1 MRTIKLLLSIL
12 LSMAVASFVPPSLFA
27 QQQTNT
33 GELSFNRAWAEK
45 TFADVQ
51 SPAAAANRLVLVH
64 ESTLGDTKKNRSSGG
79 NPLRLGE
86 TVYPHGIGVS
96 APSVL
101 RVELSSPAA
110 RFRAGIGVDQ
120 PNDGMNSSVRFTVEV
135 GGKKVLVS
143 EVMKSSTGARSIDIP
158 LEGAQTFDLIVEAGP
173 DNKGPGHADWVDA
186 NVQLQDGSQL
196 SLDDLA
202 DQWDVDDDLP
212 FSFTLGGESSRKF
225 LSQWKRDVHL
235 EQLDDNRTR
244 RTVTLQDP
252 QTGLEVRA
260 VATIYTDTPGVDW
273 TLYLSN
279 HGTQD
284 TSVIE
289 NLNALDVAITPGVG
303 STPELQRLRGSLGVA
318 NDWQPYDELLKPE
331 QKVQFGPTSGRSS
344 DGISPFFTLQY
355 GGGGVIT
362 AVGWTGNWSAA
373 TEWQHDGRLHLQA
386 GLRNLHVRLHPGES
400 IRGPR
405 ILQLYWF
412 GENRFRAYNLFRSSM
427 FSHVL
432 PRIDGVI
439 AVPPIVQLST
449 SFYELNESTESNV
462 LSHLE
467 SIKGLGFEMLWL
479 DAYWTKGGF
488 PEGMG
493 NYGFPI
499 ERVAPP
505 DRFPHGLRPVGDAAH
520 QAGLGFVVWF
530 EPERVFKS
538 AYLAKEHPEW
548 VIAINGVDDGLYNL
562 GLPEAREYMTKYL
575 IAAIKAYGIDYL
587 RIDYNISPA
596 PYWKQLD
603 AQDPSRVG
611 VAEIRY
617 IEGLY
622 KMWDDI
628 RGEFPHLVIDN
639 CSSGGRRI
647 DLETSSRAIPLWR
660 TDGTIDPLIHLDFNQ
675 AALQN
680 QLMTAGL
687 SRYVPFSASGQMGAT
702 PYLFRSGFNAGI
714 SFGEDVRPASYPRDL
729 LKQGIAEGKRI
740 RKYFS
745 GNFYPLTEVTTSPED
760 WSVSQY
766 HRPAEQD
773 GMVLAFRRH
782 RSPYGSYSSTLNELE
797 PEAKYEVS
805 FYPTYGQAGSVTM
818 TGVGLQHLKLEIVDS
833 PGSLLVEY
841 RKLPISTGGAKVKKL
856 N

>member
-1 MRTIKLLLSIL
+1 MRQINLFLAIL
-12 LSMAVASFVPPSLFA
+12 LCLIAGVLLPLGFA
-27 QQQTNT
+27 QQQTS
-33 GELSFNRAWAEK
+33 GSRELSFNRDWAEK
-45 TFADVQ
+45 AFADVQ
-51 SPAAAANRLVLVH
+51 SPAVAANRLVVVH
-64 ESTLGDTKKNRSSGG
+64 ESTVGDTKRNRSSGG

-86 TVYPHGIGVS
+86 TVYSNGIGVS

-101 RVELSSPAA
+101 RVELTKPAA
-110 RFRAGIGVDQ
+110 RFRASIGVDQ
-120 PNDGMNSSVRFTVEV
+120 PNDGMNSSARFAVEV
-135 GGKKVLVS
+135 GGKKVFVS
-143 EVMKSSTGARSIDIP
+143 DVMKSSAGARSIDIP
-158 LEGAQTFDLIVEAGP
+158 LQGAQSFNLIVEVGS

-186 NVQLQDGSQL
+186 NVQLQDGSKL
-196 SLDDLA
+196 RLDELA
-202 DQWDVDDDLP
+202 DQWDVDNDLP
-212 FSFTLGGESSRKF
+212 FSFMLGGESSRKF

-235 EQLDDNRTR
+235 EQLDNNATR
-244 RTVTLQDP
+244 RIVTLQDP
-252 QTGLEVRA
+252 KTGLEVRA
-260 VATIYTDTPGVDW
+260 VATIYTDSPGVDW

-284 TSVIE
+284 TPIIE
-289 NLNALDVAITPGVG
+289 KLNALDVVVNPGVG
-303 STPELQRLRGSLGVA
+303 TTPQLQRLRGSLGVA
-318 NDWQPYDELLKPE
+318 NDWQPYDESLKPE
-331 QKVQFGPTSGRSS
+331 QKLQFGPTSGRSS

-362 AVGWTGNWSAA
+362 AVGWTGNWGAA
-373 TEWQHDGRLHLQA
+373 TEWQQDGKLRLQA
-386 GLRNLHVRLHPGES
+386 GLQNLRVRLHPGES
-400 IRGPR
+400 IRSPR

-412 GENRFRAYNLFRSSM
+412 GENRFRAYNLFRGAM
-427 FSHVL
+427 FGHIL
-432 PRIDGVI
+432 PRIDGAI
-439 AVPPIVQLST
+439 AVPPIVHLST

-505 DRFPHGLRPVGDAAH
+505 DRFPRGLRPVADAAH

-548 VIAINGVDDGLYNL
+548 VITLNGVDDGLYNL

-587 RIDYNISPA
+587 RTDYNISPA
-596 PYWKQLD
+596 PYWKQLE
-603 AQDPSRVG
+603 AKDPDRVG
-611 VAEIRY
+611 LVEIRY

-628 RGEFPHLVIDN
+628 RKEFPRLVIDN

-647 DLETSSRAIPLWR
+647 DLETSSRAIPFWR
-660 TDGTIDPLIHLDFNQ
+660 TDGTIDPLNQLDFNQ

-687 SRYVPFSASGQMGAT
+687 NRYIPFSTSGQMGAT
-702 PYLFRSGFNAGI
+702 PYLFRSGFNGGI
-714 SFGEDVRPASYPRDL
+714 SFAEDVRPASYPRDL
-729 LKQGIAEGKRI
+729 LKQGVAEGKRI
-740 RKYFS
+740 RKYFF
-745 GNFYPLTEVTTSPED
+745 GNFYALTEVTTSPED

-766 HRPAEQD
+766 HRPAEED

-782 RSPYGSYSSTLNELE
+782 RSPYDSYSSILNELE
-797 PEAKYEVS
+797 PSAKYEVS
-805 FYPTYGQAGSVTM
+805 FYPTYGEAKRVVMAGAE
-818 TGVGLQHLKLEIVDS
+818 LQHLKLEIGES

-841 RKLPISTGGAKVKKL
+841 RKVAASAARLK
-856 N
+856 